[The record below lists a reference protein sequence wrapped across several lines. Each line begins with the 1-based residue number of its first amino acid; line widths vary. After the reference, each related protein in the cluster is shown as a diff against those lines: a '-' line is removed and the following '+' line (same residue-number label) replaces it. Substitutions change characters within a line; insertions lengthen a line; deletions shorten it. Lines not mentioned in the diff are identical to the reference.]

1 MRISDW
7 SSDVCSSDLIGLC
20 CQPAQ
25 GEFNEVRGMSLKLRE
40 RVIEMLASRPDER
53 FKARDI
59 ASWIYKNYRAEA
71 DEKLAASKWAT
82 NKPEL
87 LNQLVAEIGANRPA
101 WQRMHPELRTTEEI
115 GRALC
120 REKVCQTVYIS
131 VVAG

>member
-1 MRISDW
+1 MVC
-7 SSDVCSSDLIGLC
+7 DVVAIPRNVALSTFGLPRIGLC

-59 ASWIYKNYRAEA
+59 ASWIYKHYRAEA

-87 LNQLVAEIGANRPA
+87 MNQLDAEI
-101 WQRMHPELRTTEEI
+101 EI
-115 GRALC
+115 GRASS
-120 REKVCQTVYIS
+120 RERVCQTVKIS
-131 VVAG
+131 VV

>member
-1 MRISDW
+1 MVC
-7 SSDVCSSDLIGLC
+7 DVVAIPRNVALSTFGLPRIGLC

-53 FKARDI
+53 FKAREI

-82 NKPEL
+82 RSEEHTSEHQSL
-87 LNQLVAEIGANRPA
+87 LRRSSAVFCLQKKNTRQAKN
-101 WQRMHPELRTTEEI
+101 M
-115 GRALC
+115 
-120 REKVCQTVYIS
+120 K
-131 VVAG
+131 